1 MAAKKVGRPTKYKDE
16 YCELA
21 FNYCLLGAT
30 DEDLARF
37 FDVHESTINQW
48 KIDYVEFSESI
59 KRGKYEADALVARSL
74 YQRAVGYQYLE
85 KKKEISDQG
94 GVKDSVTTKEV
105 VPDTTAQIFWLK
117 NRQPEKWR
125 DKPIVDGKDE
135 QATPVQII
143 VNVKDA
149 RKTNDQSEPEHSS
162 SAISG
167 DEP

>member
-1 MAAKKVGRPTKYKDE
+1 MAAKNKVGRPTKYKDG

-37 FDVHESTINQW
+37 FDVSEQTINAW
-48 KIDYVEFSESI
+48 KHAYPEFLESI
-59 KRGKYEADALVARSL
+59 KKGKDEADALVARSL

-117 NRQPEKWR
+117 NRQPKLWR
-125 DKPIVDGKDE
+125 DKQEVDHQSSDGSM
-135 QATPVQII
+135 TP
-143 VNVKDA
+143 KSTM
-149 RKTNDQSEPEHSS
+149 TNDQIKEIVQELKEE
-162 SAISG
+162 I
-167 DEP
+167 

>member
-1 MAAKKVGRPTKYKDE
+1 MAAKNKVGRPTKYKNE

-37 FDVHESTINQW
+37 FEVSESTINQW
-48 KIDYVEFSESI
+48 KIEHIEFSESI
-59 KRGKYEADALVARSL
+59 KKGKDEADALVARSL

-117 NRQPEKWR
+117 NRQPKLWR
-125 DKPIVDGKDE
+125 DKQDIKMSLNPLSDLIDE
-135 QATPVQII
+135 I
-143 VNVKDA
+143 
-149 RKTNDQSEPEHSS
+149 
-162 SAISG
+162 G
-167 DEP
+167 DEARNNDRESKE